1 MTVSELVRIC
11 RLPAEN
17 MTSDLSFEV
26 QLVVSAFQTLD
37 RLFLQM
43 EHNFQKD
50 YQIEQ
55 NSRCNEQEN
64 HIFRKIVSTN

>member
-55 NSRCNEQEN
+55 KFLCKEQE
-64 HIFRKIVSTN
+64 KSYL

>member
-55 NSRCNEQEN
+55 TSLCNEQEN